1 MSSVYRAFLSK
12 MGGTNPA
19 EYVGHE
25 GEIFWDPSVG
35 TLKLSDGSTPGGI
48 TINGI
53 SNGFQSRNQSPTV
66 TTATLNADA
75 SENLDLTA
83 HKGYV
88 LYSITASHPCRVRLY
103 DSDASRTADASRLI
117 DEDAPA
123 NAGIIAE
130 AVFGSSGTI
139 NFTPGVLGYNAE
151 STPTTTAPVAVTNTG
166 TSPQSIGVS
175 LTFVKIEQG

>member
-1 MSSVYRAFLSK
+1 MPTTFRSFTSK

-19 EYVGHE
+19 EYIGLV
-25 GEIFWDPSVG
+25 GEIFWDPSSG
-35 TLKLSDGSTPGGI
+35 SLRLSDGSTPGGI
-48 TINGI
+48 SITGL
-53 SNGFQSRNQSPTV
+53 SNGFQARNETAIE
-66 TTATLNADA
+66 TTSTLDADA

-88 LYSITASHPCRVRLY
+88 LYSITADNPCRVRLY
-103 DSDASRTADASRLI
+103 DSNASRTADASRLI
-117 DEDAPA
+117 DEEAPA

-139 NFTPGVLGYNAE
+139 NFTPGVFGYNAE
-151 STPTTTAPVAVTNTG
+151 STPTTTVPVAVTNTG

-175 LTFVKIEQG
+175 LTVLKIEQG